1 MSCTNNVLA
10 HSVVVFSA
18 NYLPLTRINI
28 KRAIVLLL
36 AGKAEPVHFM
46 TSAVTTWTVHAPSLV
61 LQVPEYIRLTTSN
74 RDRLW
79 KAPSV
84 SRREV
89 LKRDRHTCQYCG
101 STKHL
106 TLDHVLP
113 RSRGGTDTWEN
124 VVAACTTCNGRKG
137 NRTPEEAKMPLRN
150 QPKAPVHPVL
160 AFAEEFWRHQADPL
174 QQKPKQL

>member
-1 MSCTNNVLA
+1 MSCTHNVLG

-46 TSAVTTWTVHAPSLV
+46 SSATTTWTVHAPSLV

-106 TLDHVLP
+106 TVDHVLP

-124 VVAACTTCNGRKG
+124 VVTACTTCNGRKG
-137 NRTPEEAKMPLRN
+137 NRTPEEAKMPLRT

-160 AFAEEFWRHQADPL
+160 AFAEEFWRHQGEAMQP
-174 QQKPKQL
+174 KPNEA